1 MLIYTKRCCYT
12 NEDFGVPNN
21 HGSTSKIEN
30 NQLLPSQARASGRYL
45 QAFRTASRCY
55 CLPKELLLV
64 IHSSSMYQGLVPVG
78 SYFGGAEFQAG
89 IAGQSH

>member
-1 MLIYTKRCCYT
+1 MLLYKC
-12 NEDFGVPNN
+12 NEDFGVPNT
-21 HGSTSKIEN
+21 HGSMSKREN
-30 NQLLPSQARASGRYL
+30 NQLLPSQARGGGRCL

-55 CLPKELLLV
+55 CLPNELLSV
-64 IHSSSMYQGLVPVG
+64 IHNSSMNQVLVPVR